1 MIKHLV
7 TVPLLLYAIAMTN
20 VHAQDRVELPGTSI
34 IGNRELPKV
43 LYIVPWK
50 RPNADN
56 LMGNPVGRL
65 VNEALSAVDRDVF
78 LRQIEYHDIIANTH
92 TSTDSV
98 LKK

>member
-1 MIKHLV
+1 MKRLL
-7 TVPLLLYAIAMTN
+7 TVFLLLYAISLTYAR
-20 VHAQDRVELPGTSI
+20 AQDRVELPGTSI

-65 VNEALSAVDRDVF
+65 VHEALGAVDREVF
-78 LRQIEYHDIIANTH
+78 LRQIEYQEIIAENNAPEESV
-92 TSTDSV
+92 ST
-98 LKK
+98 K

>member
-1 MIKHLV
+1 MKRLV
-7 TVPLLLYAIAMTN
+7 TVFLLLYAISLTYAR
-20 VHAQDRVELPGTSI
+20 AQDRVELPGTSI

-65 VNEALSAVDRDVF
+65 VHEALGAVDREVF
-78 LRQIEYHDIIANTH
+78 LRQIEYQEIINKNNAPEEPV
-92 TSTDSV
+92 ST
-98 LKK
+98 K